1 MTLPHRTSMGSAQG
15 RSHSSRRGYV
25 EGEWGARWVIWSV
38 LLGLVVFVS
47 WAHWA
52 VLDEVT
58 RAPGAVIASSRT
70 QVIQSLEG
78 GTIQEIQVREGD
90 IVEAG
95 QVLLSFDRKRV
106 QAAFLEAQSKAVG
119 LRATVARLNAEV
131 LGTQVRFSEDIKLY
145 PEFEQ
150 NQRQLMQR
158 RLSAIREEIG
168 ALNELAKLTQD
179 ELDMTTPLLATGDVS
194 RTEVLR
200 LQRQLADLRAQMVNK
215 RNRFLQEAQAELADA
230 QEQLAAVEQT
240 LAQRQSQ
247 LDQVEVLSPV
257 RGVVNNVRFTTR
269 GGVVRPGEEIM
280 HIVPLDDDLVVEARV
295 PPSDIAFLQRG
306 LSGSI
311 KIDAY
316 DYTVYGDLPGELVYI
331 SPDTLTE
338 ELQQGESPYYR
349 VRMKATS
356 RQFSGRPDARLEIQP
371 GMTATVE
378 VQTGQRTV
386 WQYITKPVIKTMSE
400 ALGER

>member
-1 MTLPHRTSMGSAQG
+1 MNPSHRTIAGSHHTWRGA
-15 RSHSSRRGYV
+15 SRRGRL
-25 EGEWGARWVIWSV
+25 EGEGRSRWLIWSV
-38 LLGLVVFVS
+38 LLGLLTFVLWS
-47 WAHWA
+47 HWA
-52 VLDEVT
+52 VLDQVT
-58 RAPGAVIASSRT
+58 RAPGSVIASSRT

-78 GTIQEIQVREGD
+78 GTLKDIRVREGD

-95 QVLLSFDRKRV
+95 QVLVSFDRTRA

-131 LGTQVRFSEDIKLY
+131 LGTALHFSEDIKLY

-150 NQRQLMQR
+150 NQRQLMR
-158 RLSAIREEIG
+158 RRMSAIDEEV
-168 ALNELAKLTQD
+168 ASLNELASLAQA
-179 ELDMTTPLLATGDVS
+179 ELDMTLPLLATGDVS
-194 RTEVLR
+194 RTDVLR

-215 RNRFLQEAQAELADA
+215 RNRFLQDAQTELAKA
-230 QEQLAAVEQT
+230 QEELAAVEQT

-247 LDQVEVLSPV
+247 LDEMEVSAPV
-257 RGVVNNVRFTTR
+257 RGVINNVRFSTR

-280 HIVPLDDDLVVEARV
+280 QIVPLDDDLVVEARV

-306 LSGSI
+306 LQGSI
-311 KIDAY
+311 KIDAF
-316 DYTVYGDLPGELVYI
+316 DFTVYGDLPGELIYI

-349 VRMKATS
+349 IRMRATD
-356 RQFSGRPDARLEIQP
+356 RRFSGRPDAQLDIQP

-378 VQTGQRTV
+378 VRTGERTV

-400 ALGER
+400 AMGER